1 MSAGSSAQAAAEPT
15 ISTDS
20 DFLGNLSD
28 TLFSGEDLHMSAWGQ
43 RGKAGRKRE
52 TVLVVTFVNSW
63 SWTSK
68 KQDLF
73 PYKCTEKGEE
83 EGLELPTS
91 IDW

>member
-1 MSAGSSAQAAAEPT
+1 
-15 ISTDS
+15 
-20 DFLGNLSD
+20 
-28 TLFSGEDLHMSAWGQ
+28 MSAWGQ

-52 TVLVVTFVNSW
+52 TVLVVTLLNSW
-63 SWTSK
+63 RWTSE

-73 PYKCTEKGEE
+73 PYKCIEEEEE